1 MSDLYLILT
10 ILIAGIIAAAVV
22 YISVIRYEAALL
34 LVVISPWV
42 SAIFFSN
49 SPSFDYQA
57 EGGLGSYLRIGIL
70 ALTGIAGVI
79 KYLKLLPVNRG
90 RISVH
95 FILLGVFLLLA
106 FVSVSYSIDKEFT
119 FIRTASFLALGG
131 FLLGLDSWLQ
141 SEKEF
146 EASLNVVFF
155 FIAFSVI
162 VNSLA
167 LILLPGRVWW
177 WEAEERFLGLWDHPN
192 TLGGLCMVS
201 YPVLMWKYRR
211 AVSFNSKLFV
221 IALGI
226 LTVIL
231 HYLTGSRTS
240 IVVAIAGLI
249 TWYLVQRKLLKAG
262 IIAALFI
269 LLAVLVTQFKPQVFQ
284 REGDSGITDLTGREG
299 FWQGARILISERPL
313 QGYGYSVEGK
323 VWEDAR
329 FYDPKNSL
337 WIGSSRASL
346 HNGYISVVIGVGL
359 LAFLLWCAVLILPLW
374 RISFIPESDYKAL
387 IIALI
392 IMILLSN
399 FAETAITGGN
409 SINSIF
415 FWIAWVL
422 AGRSAVLKTENNLI
436 ETPYLIGE

>member
-1 MSDLYLILT
+1 MSDLYLILA
-10 ILIAGIIAAAVV
+10 ILIAGVLGAAAI
-22 YISVIRYEAALL
+22 YISVIRYEAALF
-34 LVVISPWV
+34 LVVMSPWV
-42 SAIFFSN
+42 SAIFFDN

-70 ALTGIAGVI
+70 AITGIAGVI
-79 KYLKLLPVNRG
+79 KYLKLLPVNKG

-95 FILLGVFLLLA
+95 FMLLGMFLVLA

-131 FLLGLDSWLQ
+131 FMLGFDSWLK

-146 EASLNVVFF
+146 EASLNVVFL
-155 FIAFSVI
+155 FIAFSII

-167 LILLPGRVWW
+167 LVFLPGRVWW
-177 WEAEERFLGLWDHPN
+177 WESQERFLGLWDHPN
-192 TLGGLCMVS
+192 TLGGLCMAS

-211 AVSFNSKLFV
+211 AVGFNSKLYV
-221 IALGI
+221 IALGT
-226 LTVIL
+226 LTLIL

-240 IVVAIAGLI
+240 VVVAITGII
-249 TWYLVQRKLLKAG
+249 TWYLVERKLLKAG

-284 REGDSGITDLTGREG
+284 REGDGGITDLTGREG

-359 LAFLLWCAVLILPLW
+359 FAFLLWCAVLVLPLW
-374 RISFIPESDYKAL
+374 RVSFMPVNDYKAL
-387 IIALI
+387 IITLI
-392 IMILLSN
+392 VMILLSN

-422 AGRSAVLKTENNLI
+422 AGRSVVLKAGNNII

>member
-1 MSDLYLILT
+1 MTDLYLILA
-10 ILIAGIIAAAVV
+10 ILIAGILAVAV
-22 YISVIRYEAALL
+22 IYISVIRYEAALF
-34 LVVISPWV
+34 LVIMSPWV
-42 SAIFFSN
+42 SAIFFNN

-57 EGGLGSYLRIGIL
+57 EGGVGSYLRIGIL
-70 ALTGIAGVI
+70 ALTGIAGII
-79 KYLKLLPVNRG
+79 KYLRLLPVNRG

-141 SEKEF
+141 SQKEF
-146 EASLNVVFF
+146 EASLNVMFF
-155 FIAFSVI
+155 FVALSVI

-167 LILLPGRVWW
+167 LLLLPGRVWW
-177 WEAEERFLGLWDHPN
+177 WEAQERFLGLWDHPN
-192 TLGGLCMVS
+192 TFGGLCMVS
-201 YPVLMWKYRR
+201 YPVLMWKYKR
-211 AVSFNSKLFV
+211 SETLNSKLLV
-221 IALGI
+221 IALGL

-249 TWYLVQRKLLKAG
+249 TWYLVQKKLLKAG

-284 REGDSGITDLTGREG
+284 REGGSSIADLTGRED

-323 VWEDAR
+323 VWEDPR
-329 FYDPKNSL
+329 FYDAKNSL

-359 LAFLLWCAVLILPLW
+359 FAFLLWCAILILPLW
-374 RISFIPESDYKAL
+374 RASFLPGSDYKAL

-399 FAETAITGGN
+399 FAESAITGGN

-415 FWIAWVL
+415 FWTAWVL
-422 AGRSAVLKTENNLI
+422 AGRAVVLKPGNDII